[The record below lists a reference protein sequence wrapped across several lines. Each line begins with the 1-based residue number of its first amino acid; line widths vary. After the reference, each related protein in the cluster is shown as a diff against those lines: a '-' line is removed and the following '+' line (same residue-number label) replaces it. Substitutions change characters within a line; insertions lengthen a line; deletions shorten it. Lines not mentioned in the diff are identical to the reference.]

1 MTTTTTTETPGPRFV
16 DLLDAGAP
24 DDRPDRTAEPK
35 EGRRRE
41 PRSPQKRDAK
51 DKGRRRRRAGA
62 IHGYIGPN
70 GSGKSLAMVLDT
82 TPTLNG
88 QTWKCDEPS
97 HLHTKAGVT
106 TGVRRVLSTLP
117 LLDPLTGEPHP
128 LYDPLHEWT
137 QVLNAEH
144 CDLLFDEVTGIAG
157 AREAMGMP
165 VAVQNIL
172 QQLRRRDVLMRWSA
186 PSWKRADTI
195 IRDCT
200 QLVTVAAGHMS
211 DHSAMRVDSPPA
223 WAPKRLFKW
232 RTFDCKDFD
241 EWTAA
246 KASQEG
252 KKGAHKPLRPK
263 VVTWYWGPDSEAFA
277 SYDTRGAVSR
287 VGEVLDGGRC
297 AHCGGRR
304 AVPKCECDSH

>member
-1 MTTTTTTETPGPRFV
+1 MSTPVFV
-16 DLLDAGAP
+16 ALDDVLAGAP
-24 DDRPDRTAEPK
+24 VPAKTES
-35 EGRRRE
+35 EGAGARE
-41 PRSPQKRDAK
+41 PRHPRKRDEK
-51 DKGRRRRRAGA
+51 DKGRKRRRSGA

-70 GSGKSLAMVLDT
+70 GSGKSLAMVHDT
-82 TPTLNG
+82 TPTLAG
-88 QTWKCDEPS
+88 IIWECKEPS
-97 HLHTKAGVT
+97 HLHTQAGIT
-106 TGVRRVLSTLP
+106 SGTRRVLSTLP
-117 LLDPLTGEPHP
+117 LLDAETGLPHP
-128 LYDPLHEWT
+128 LYDRLTSWT

-144 CDLLFDEVTGIAG
+144 CDMLFDEVTGIAG

-200 QLVTVAAGHMS
+200 QLVTVAKGLLPDWS
-211 DHSAMRVDSPPA
+211 TMRQDNPPA

-232 RTFDCKDFD
+232 RTFACEDFD

-246 KASQEG
+246 KGSQDKRG
-252 KKGAHKPLRPK
+252 HVKPLRAK
-263 VVTWYWGPDSEAFA
+263 VVTWYWGPDSLAFA
-277 SYDTRGAVSR
+277 SYDTKGAVTR

-304 AVPKCECDSH
+304 AVPQCKCDA